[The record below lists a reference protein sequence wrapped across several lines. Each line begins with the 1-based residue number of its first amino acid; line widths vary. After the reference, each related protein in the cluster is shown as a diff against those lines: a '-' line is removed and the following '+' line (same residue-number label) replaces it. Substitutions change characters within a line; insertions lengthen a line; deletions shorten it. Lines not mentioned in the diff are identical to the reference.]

1 MHREHHRWY
10 SPSLGRDMEL
20 LVFGHA
26 GARAIVYPTSMGRF
40 FEWEDRGMIDALREH
55 LERGW
60 LQLYCVDS
68 VDGESWY
75 ARHKHPVQMA
85 ERQEQYEQYV
95 LTEVLPLSWSR
106 NPTPFVITT
115 GASFGAYHAA
125 GLAFR
130 HPYHVQ
136 RMLGLS
142 GLYDIREQ
150 TGDYYDGRIYAHNPS
165 DFIRHE
171 RDPWRLD
178 ALRRQDIILVTGR
191 DDSFRENNE
200 WLSRALWE
208 RGIGNALRLW
218 DGWAH
223 DWPWWRDMIVRYVGG
238 HD

>member
-20 LVFGHA
+20 LVFGHG

-40 FEWEDRGMIDALREH
+40 FEWEDRGMVDALREQ

-68 VDGESWY
+68 VDKESWY
-75 ARHKHPVQMA
+75 AREKHPVQRA
-85 ERQEQYEQYV
+85 ERHEQFERYV
-95 LTEVLPLSWSR
+95 LGEVLPLSESR
-106 NPTPFVITT
+106 NPTPFLITT

-125 GLAFR
+125 SLAFR
-130 HPYHVQ
+130 HPHRVN
-136 RMLGLS
+136 RMIGLS

-150 TGDYYDGRIYAHNPS
+150 AGDYYDGRIQAHNPS
-165 DFIRHE
+165 DFVLHVQ
-171 RDPWRLD
+171 DPAWLD
-178 ALRRQDIILVTGR
+178 AMRRQDIILVTGR

-223 DWPWWRDMIVRYVGG
+223 DWPWWREMIVRYVGG